1 MAKLFFDKP
10 KGIILI
16 NGKKC
21 DSNRAEVGKIFCI
34 EYIPYDPS
42 FNRISYAC
50 ENKIRSVKEL
60 CFIKHGKDYIVKF
73 CPTKKP
79 ICEDEETYLQLYSE
93 CRDYPLHCLS
103 CKCKDNHKIVVETE
117 SEIHYISVPSRVD
130 SCSFKSAPLEKGQ
143 LLSVFAKLG
152 NGKTF
157 VCALH
162 YLDDYTPLLSLY
174 CDEVYCEEDG
184 ITVCDYLDDT
194 MARKCVRKISFC
206 CDGFAEISRHFE
218 YAQYHRYADEL
229 IPYVFLES
237 LNCGDEDCARGC
249 VSYTL
254 KDFDCHTFF
263 GDFIEICDCLEYR
276 PYVVTLIYSSEEGF
290 YTRTYKFAVSNG
302 KIIKVNLL

>member
-1 MAKLFFDKP
+1 
-10 KGIILI
+10 
-16 NGKKC
+16 
-21 DSNRAEVGKIFCI
+21 
-34 EYIPYDPS
+34 
-42 FNRISYAC
+42 
-50 ENKIRSVKEL
+50 
-60 CFIKHGKDYIVKF
+60 
-73 CPTKKP
+73 
-79 ICEDEETYLQLYSE
+79 
-93 CRDYPLHCLS
+93 
-103 CKCKDNHKIVVETE
+103 
-117 SEIHYISVPSRVD
+117 
-130 SCSFKSAPLEKGQ
+130 
-143 LLSVFAKLG
+143 
-152 NGKTF
+152 
-157 VCALH
+157 
-162 YLDDYTPLLSLY
+162 
-174 CDEVYCEEDG
+174 
-184 ITVCDYLDDT
+184 

>member
-93 CRDYPLHCLS
+93 C
-103 CKCKDNHKIVVETE
+103 
-117 SEIHYISVPSRVD
+117 
-130 SCSFKSAPLEKGQ
+130 
-143 LLSVFAKLG
+143 
-152 NGKTF
+152 
-157 VCALH
+157 
-162 YLDDYTPLLSLY
+162 
-174 CDEVYCEEDG
+174 
-184 ITVCDYLDDT
+184 
-194 MARKCVRKISFC
+194 
-206 CDGFAEISRHFE
+206 
-218 YAQYHRYADEL
+218 
-229 IPYVFLES
+229 
-237 LNCGDEDCARGC
+237 
-249 VSYTL
+249 
-254 KDFDCHTFF
+254 
-263 GDFIEICDCLEYR
+263 
-276 PYVVTLIYSSEEGF
+276 
-290 YTRTYKFAVSNG
+290 
-302 KIIKVNLL
+302 